1 MSQNCRTHFK
11 NLAAFV
17 SIKKLNYFSNPLS
30 STAADT
36 KEYWTTEMKN
46 IGKGMESPQLIKEF
60 FKYRIKA
67 KKRRE
72 SPQLVKSEGKGIPT
86 TRESPQQGNPHNK
99 GIPVKSEGNPHKGI
113 PPILVKSEG
122 NPHNL
127 SKNSSNIV

>member
-46 IGKGMESPQLIKEF
+46 IEFATYIDLKRRESPQLIKEF
-60 FKYRIKA
+60 FKYRITEEYFTFYNA
-67 KKRRE
+67 NLVLIPIYSFLLCQNSKRNF
-72 SPQLVKSEGKGIPT
+72 K
-86 TRESPQQGNPHNK
+86 NAW
-99 GIPVKSEGNPHKGI
+99 IPVVWFIFEDVVEICSY
-113 PPILVKSEG
+113 
-122 NPHNL
+122 
-127 SKNSSNIV
+127 